1 MRPRL
6 AERQPQPGAPA
17 PATPGQWCPAPI
29 RAVLT
34 YRQALGDVGVQREK
48 SLIANCLSGLGH
60 RLAALSTALF
70 LFLLALPAAAN
81 ALPCTAEVTARQV
94 AATPGPPLRFGIGPL
109 VQAGQSG
116 GGPAPAVPEQPAR
129 THAALARLRP
139 PGGPFVLRLN
149 RFFWSD
155 GEAGFRRYLGLA
167 RRFARRGYLI
177 ELQVRYHP
185 SPSQEGDLGAWRA
198 HVREVVRRF
207 GRIRAVIALQ
217 IANEV
222 NLSFS
227 PDSSDGAYERAP
239 QALVSGVIAAK
250 REVRQLGLR
259 RLKIGFNW
267 FWRLDGATERRFWN
281 SLAEGG
287 RPFARAI
294 DWIGLDA
301 YPGTVFPPVVRL
313 GDERDAMVSALRS
326 LRCYARLPG
335 IPRST
340 PIKVEENGWPTQLP
354 ARGYEEQT
362 NRLRRMVW
370 AVHDYRGTF
379 NVSDYRWFNLRD
391 ADSGA
396 PALFQHFG
404 LLESDYGVKPA
415 FGVYRELVRRFSR
428 TVRVRP

>member
-6 AERQPQPGAPA
+6 AEGQPQPGAPA
-17 PATPGQWCPAPI
+17 PAAPGQWHPAPI

-34 YRQALGDVGVQREK
+34 YRQALGDVGGKREK
-48 SLIANCLSGLGH
+48 SLIANCVSRLGH
-60 RLAALSTALF
+60 RLAALSTAL
-70 LFLLALPAAAN
+70 LVFLLVLPAGAS
-81 ALPCTAEVTARQV
+81 ALPCTADVTARQV
-94 AATPGPPLRFGIGPL
+94 KAKPGPALRFGIGPL

-116 GGPAPAVPEQPAR
+116 GGPAPAVPERPAR

-177 ELQVRYHP
+177 EVQVRYHP
-185 SPSQEGDLGAWRA
+185 NASQEGDLRAWRD

-222 NLSFS
+222 NISFS

-239 QALVSGVIAAK
+239 QALVAGVIAAK
-250 REVRQLGLR
+250 REVRRLGLH

-267 FWRLDGATERRFWN
+267 FWHLDAGTEQRFWKA
-281 SLAEGG
+281 LAAGG
-287 RPFARAI
+287 RLFARAV

-301 YPGTVFPPVVRL
+301 YPGTVVPPVVSL

-326 LRCYARLPG
+326 LRCYARIPA

-340 PIKVEENGWPTQLP
+340 PIKVEENGWPTLLP
-354 ARGYEEQT
+354 VRGYEEQA

-379 NVSDYRWFNLRD
+379 GVSDYRWFNLRD
-391 ADSGA
+391 ADSAA
-396 PALFQHFG
+396 PTLFQHFG

-428 TVRVRP
+428 KG